1 MEFNKKRSNLK
12 KKAKPLINAY
22 LHFFCHRCNKKKQS
36 QASVFYD
43 VKKDK
48 MIKRKLELT
57 DEQKSPLFRIMWI
70 HNANEPTRRQFDNN
84 ICAFHIGNGF
94 ILSVAHNL
102 RTEANAFK
110 SITETSFQT
119 DIISKI
125 DPTLI
130 ALFNSSY
137 LLDSATNKRYITHI
151 NETDAQKIINELK
164 RINYDTRWITL
175 DQKNICK
182 PHLIV
187 QFKNNQFYNDPL
199 LTAHFNANTYLAEP
213 AVNRHT
219 YFIEVELV
227 EAFYNEDIAL
237 YKIANSNKDI
247 IKRLPSIEV
256 DYTIFDDDKLNYFC
270 LQSSPSSEVGKLL
283 NKAQIEGFIDHFG
296 IFLDRIGDNYTFE
309 GIRYLIKGYFRFGSS
324 GAPYVFYDSET
335 DRFKVNAIQS
345 EACPIQ
351 LSIDNKRDGNFQYVN
366 AIASPL
372 NIIETRLKA
381 HLTPRKD

>member
-1 MEFNKKRSNLK
+1 MI
-12 KKAKPLINAY
+12 AK
-22 LHFFCHRCNKKKQS
+22 
-36 QASVFYD
+36 
-43 VKKDK
+43 
-48 MIKRKLELT
+48 KLELT
-57 DEQKSPLFRIMWI
+57 NEQNSPLFRIMWVQ
-70 HNANEPTRRQFDNN
+70 NANEPIRRQYDNN

-102 RTEANAFK
+102 RTEATAFK
-110 SITETSFQT
+110 SITESSFQN

-125 DPTLI
+125 DPNLI

-137 LLDSATNKRYITHI
+137 FLDPATNKRYLTQV
-151 NETDAQKIINELK
+151 NETDAQKIVGELK
-164 RINYDTRWITL
+164 RINYDTRWIAL
-175 DQKNICK
+175 VQKNICK

-187 QFKNNQFYNDPL
+187 QFKNNQFYNDPI
-199 LTAHFNANTYLAEP
+199 LTSYFNANTYLAEP
-213 AVNRHT
+213 AANRHT

-237 YKIANSNKDI
+237 YKIINTNQDI
-247 IKRLPSIEV
+247 IDSLPSVEV
-256 DYTIFDDDKLNYFC
+256 DYTVFDDDISNFYC

-296 IFLDRIGDNYTFE
+296 IFQDRIGGNYTFE

-324 GAPYVFYDSET
+324 GAPYVFYDSES
-335 DRFKVNAIQS
+335 DKFKVNAIQS

-372 NIIETRLKA
+372 NLIETRLQA
-381 HLTPRKD
+381 HLTLASV